1 MCEKHALSCKKG
13 GFISIRHNEIRNM
26 ITRLLKEVYKDIRA
40 EPQLQHLTGKTHQS
54 STFTRTEV
62 HLDICARDFF
72 NPKAERYVN
81 QKISKTYDLND
92 KEKKFIQWADHRNW
106 TCKFYSIGDVSY
118 IEWVNN
124 VKSFTC
130 V

>member
-62 HLDICARDFF
+62 HLDICARYFF
-72 NPKAERYVN
+72 NPNAERYVN

-92 KEKKFIQWADHRNW
+92 KEKKFIQ
-106 TCKFYSIGDVSY
+106 
-118 IEWVNN
+118 
-124 VKSFTC
+124 
-130 V
+130 

>member
-40 EPQLQHLTGKTHQS
+40 EPQLQHLSGKTHQS

-62 HLDICARDFF
+62 HLDICARDFLTQTLKDMLTKRSQKHTTLMTKKKSLY
-72 NPKAERYVN
+72 NER
-81 QKISKTYDLND
+81 IIEIEHAS
-92 KEKKFIQWADHRNW
+92 FIPLVMSA
-106 TCKFYSIGDVSY
+106 T
-118 IEWVNN
+118 
-124 VKSFTC
+124 
-130 V
+130 